1 MRRRTS
7 LKIFILGILCILLN
21 YIGRGIAEYFCLPI
35 WMDSF
40 GTVLMAYVLG
50 PVCGCMVGVAGNI
63 LFTMFF
69 GTPVLYALTS
79 AAIGVAV
86 GVCAKK
92 GFMNSMFGVMST
104 AFVMTIFSAV
114 ISVPVNY
121 ILYQGGVGNIWGDS
135 VSKYL
140 QELGFNLLLCNIAA
154 EVYMDFLDKVITI
167 LLLFAAICIVRRI
180 RGQQKK
186 QKNRS
191 VTGGLLLIF
200 LITQRQ

>member
-1 MRRRTS
+1 
-7 LKIFILGILCILLN
+7 
-21 YIGRGIAEYFCLPI
+21 
-35 WMDSF
+35 MDSF

-63 LFTMFF
+63 LYTIFF
-69 GTPVLYALTS
+69 GTPLLYALTS

-140 QELGFNLLLCNIAA
+140 QELGFNMLLCNIAA
-154 EVYMDFLDKVITI
+154 VFAYCIKYFFLHNQSPFSIFYIIHHMMAVPD
-167 LLLFAAICIVRRI
+167 ICYCHH
-180 RGQQKK
+180 
-186 QKNRS
+186 
-191 VTGGLLLIF
+191 
-200 LITQRQ
+200 